1 MILPLSNHVLLFCF
15 FLLVGS
21 YLGSFLQFAFSKLSL
36 FNSTY
41 ISEIVLKMYVQHFCC
56 TMKIAQSDISQ
67 PQGLWPAR
75 LLCPWNS
82 PGRSTGVGCCSLLQ
96 GIFLT
101 QGLNPSLLHF
111 GKALYHLFI
120 YLLYIMN
127 NAVNMGI
134 QRSLQDSDFISFSYL
149 PRSGIVGS
157 YGSCIF
163 NFLRNLHTGFHSGCN
178 DLHSCLH
185 E

>member
-1 MILPLSNHVLLFCF
+1 
-15 FLLVGS
+15 
-21 YLGSFLQFAFSKLSL
+21 
-36 FNSTY
+36 
-41 ISEIVLKMYVQHFCC
+41 
-56 TMKIAQSDISQ
+56 
-67 PQGLWPAR
+67 
-75 LLCPWNS
+75 
-82 PGRSTGVGCCSLLQ
+82 
-96 GIFLT
+96 
-101 QGLNPSLLHF
+101 
-111 GKALYHLFI
+111 
-120 YLLYIMN
+120 MN

-185 E
+185 EWSFPFLHILINTYFLFSWL